1 MKRNSRRFTFKYL
14 DVLSKT
20 NQKTFQGDS
29 GGPMICR
36 EKEGSMGKISYLTG
50 IVSFGPDNQCGAEK
64 MPGVY
69 TKVSSFAKFIN
80 KLKDKIT
87 FQRLKVQN
95 QTLEIDEDE
104 HFLVPINL

>member
-1 MKRNSRRFTFKYL
+1 M
-14 DVLSKT
+14 V
-20 NQKTFQGDS
+20 
-29 GGPMICR
+29 CR
-36 EKEGSMGKISYLTG
+36 EIGKGTRRDPRGKIPYLTG

-95 QTLEIDEDE
+95 QTLENDNVNEDE
-104 HFLVPINL
+104 HSLVPINL